1 MPHTLTDGCA
11 SVALGCVQT
20 GQSIDTLVR
29 VCVPKGET
37 KYYRV
42 ERVWERESS
51 HRDRLGS
58 YSSVSAQ

>member
-11 SVALGCVQT
+11 TVALGCVQT

-37 KYYRV
+37 RCYRV
-42 ERVWERESS
+42 KGTEKGVAEVE
-51 HRDRLGS
+51 GAA
-58 YSSVSAQ
+58 VSAK